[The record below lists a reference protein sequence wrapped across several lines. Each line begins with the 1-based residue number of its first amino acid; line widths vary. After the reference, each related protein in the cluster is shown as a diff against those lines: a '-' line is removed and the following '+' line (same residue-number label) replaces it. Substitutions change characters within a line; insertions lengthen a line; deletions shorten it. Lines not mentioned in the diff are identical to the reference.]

1 MSAIKECEQPAEV
14 DRWDGT
20 LAHIN
25 KIARRAVRGAR
36 FSTSSGFDQH
46 DTASSAIAMK
56 LAEAPDTP
64 VRELIHAGYS
74 AIAREHQMTLS
85 QHGVRVYDDATG
97 ERFAAY
103 WLGIPHHFDS
113 YNFSKAALHQVF
125 DALGQ
130 KHQQD
135 LLGAAAHGSVAAYAE
150 SLGLSASTV
159 STRIKQAREAALKLW
174 FDWETPPPL
183 KQMTLRN
190 MARDFCPQGHD
201 QSVYRR
207 WTLTKKHG
215 RRAYC
220 SECHRAR
227 NKAREVTK

>member
-1 MSAIKECEQPAEV
+1 MVNTVKTREQDIE
-14 DRWDGT
+14 RWDGT

-36 FSTSSGFDQH
+36 FNSSSGFDQH
-46 DTASSAIAMK
+46 DTAASAIAMK

-64 VRELIHAGYS
+64 AQELIHAGYS
-74 AIAREHQMTLS
+74 AIAREHQITLS
-85 QHGVRVYDDATG
+85 QHGVRTYDEATG
-97 ERFAAY
+97 GRFAAY
-103 WLGIPHHFDS
+103 WLGTPHHFDS

-125 DALGQ
+125 NALERKQ
-130 KHQQD
+130 RQD
-135 LLGAAAHGSVAAYAE
+135 LLGAANHGSVAAYAKT
-150 SLGLSASTV
+150 LGLNPSTV
-159 STRIKQAREAALKLW
+159 STRIKQAREAALRLW

-190 MARDFCPQGHD
+190 MAKDFCPQGHD
-201 QSVYRR
+201 QSVHRR

-220 SECHRAR
+220 GECHRERGRAR
-227 NKAREVTK
+227 ALTE

>member
-1 MSAIKECEQPAEV
+1 MSIVKTREQSADAEH
-14 DRWDGT
+14 WDGT

-25 KIARRAVRGAR
+25 KMARRAVRGVR

-64 VRELIHAGYS
+64 VSELIQAGYS
-74 AIAREHQMTLS
+74 AIAREHQITLS
-85 QHGVRVYDDATG
+85 QHGVRTYDYATG

-103 WLGIPHHFDS
+103 WLGTPHHFDS

-125 DALGQ
+125 DALDQ
-130 KHQQD
+130 KQQQD
-135 LLGAAAHGSVAAYAE
+135 LLGAASHSSVAAYAK
-150 SLGLSASTV
+150 SLGLNASTV

-183 KQMTLRN
+183 KQMTLRH
-190 MARDFCPQGHD
+190 MAKDFCPQGHD

-227 NKAREVTK
+227 SRAREK

>member
-1 MSAIKECEQPAEV
+1 MSVIKAREQDADAEY
-14 DRWDGT
+14 WDGT

-25 KIARRAVRGAR
+25 KMARRAVRGAR

-46 DTASSAIAMK
+46 DMASSAIAMK
-56 LAEAPDTP
+56 LAEASDTP
-64 VRELIHAGYS
+64 VRELIQAGYS
-74 AIAREHQMTLS
+74 AIAREHQIMLQ

-97 ERFAAY
+97 ERFAVY
-103 WLGIPHHFDS
+103 WLGIPHHFDN
-113 YNFSKAALHQVF
+113 YNFSRVALNQVF
-125 DALGQ
+125 DALEQ
-130 KHQQD
+130 KHQKD
-135 LLGAAAHGSVAAYAE
+135 LLGAASYRSVAAYAE

-159 STRIKQAREAALKLW
+159 STRIRQAREAALKLW

-190 MARDFCPQGHD
+190 RAKDFCPQGHD
-201 QSVYRR
+201 QSIYRR

-220 SECHRAR
+220 GECHRERGRAR
-227 NKAREVTK
+227 ALMK